1 MTEITEVRQT
11 HAAVAKHF
19 ADLHPIETRRR
30 QGIRSI
36 TDKEKHD
43 ETTDDGKRGNK
54 QHIMTPILTAD
65 SIDEIWHSF
74 AERQC
79 AYEDTKR
86 QTAAMSKPG
95 SQNLHCRRINPGEKH
110 SGQKAQTD
118 GHPRI
123 VRKQREAAI
132 HRRAGGAQPSC
143 CS

>member
-1 MTEITEVRQT
+1 
-11 HAAVAKHF
+11 
-19 ADLHPIETRRR
+19 
-30 QGIRSI
+30 
-36 TDKEKHD
+36 
-43 ETTDDGKRGNK
+43 
-54 QHIMTPILTAD
+54 MTPILTAD

-123 VRKQREAAI
+123 VRQQREAAV
-132 HRRAGGAQPSC
+132 HRRARDRGEGEEVTRTNQVRQIQKGAQKCSYDEAELNGKRQPTC
-143 CS
+143 CV